1 MILYLSIYLV
11 LINLVGFFAM
21 MIDKGRAK
29 RGAWRIPEKT
39 LFTIAIVFGSFG
51 VSLGMK
57 QFRHK
62 TKHKSFV
69 IGIPVIEVV
78 QVILVLVG
86 HYFYYS

>member
-1 MILYLSIYLV
+1 MILYLIIYLV

-57 QFRHK
+57 QFRHR

-86 HYFYYS
+86 LYFYYS